1 MKTLYLIRHAKS
13 SWNDLSCDDFDRPLN
28 KRGKRDAPF
37 MGELLADNE
46 ILPDII
52 YSSPA
57 KRTTDTAKII
67 AKKIGYTK
75 EIIFDQRIY
84 ESNLI
89 ILIRLI
95 KEIDNYYESAFFF
108 GHNPI
113 LNLFVEEYG
122 DFDENIPT
130 CGIVKLV
137 FECDKWEQITPAN
150 CEFLEFEYPKK
161 YLIKKEK

>member
-13 SWNDLSCDDFDRPLN
+13 SWKDHNLDDFDRPLN

-57 KRTTDTAKII
+57 KRASDTAKII
-67 AKKIGYTK
+67 AQKIGYTK
-75 EIIFDQRIY
+75 EIVYDERIY
-84 ESNLI
+84 EFNFV
-89 ILIRLI
+89 ILVRII
-95 KEIDNYYESAFFF
+95 KEIDNIYESAFLF

-113 LNLFVEEYG
+113 LNIFMEEYC

-130 CGIVKLV
+130 SGVIKMI
-137 FECDKWEQITPAN
+137 FDCDDWKKITPQN
-150 CEFLEFEYPKK
+150 CEFIEFEYPKK
-161 YLIKKEK
+161 YFLR